1 MVGWGTINTVLRIML
16 VHLGTAVN
24 FWGRMC
30 WYPVEEEGCQTTLE
44 EESTAGEEVGGGLS
58 LVLPSVPG

>member
-1 MVGWGTINTVLRIML
+1 MVDWGTINTVLRIML
-16 VHLGTAVN
+16 IHLGAAVN
-24 FWGRMC
+24 FRRSMC
-30 WYPVEEEGCQTTLE
+30 WDPVEEEGCQTTLE